1 MKRLIAVLLVLVGT
15 ATMSFARGVC
25 ANHGKYTEARCPKC
39 KTCNAIDETLKIPGL
54 SEDTKSEL
62 KNNFF
67 DLNCPN

>member
-15 ATMSFARGVC
+15 AAMSFARVC
-25 ANHGKYTEARCPKC
+25 NNHGKYTGTSCPKC